1 MDTRIDDSIAELTV
15 RSDDSQEI
23 KSIELLA
30 HSFRVDD
37 GTGAIV
43 FTDEQTRQRVLEHV
57 EKAILLAAGH
67 SLRGDLPRPAGT
79 TPSRPG

>member
-1 MDTRIDDSIAELTV
+1 MDTRVDDFIAEVTV

-37 GTGAIV
+37 GSGNVAFI
-43 FTDEQTRQRVLEHV
+43 DEQTRRSVLDHV
-57 EKAILLAAGH
+57 EHAILLAAGH
-67 SLRGDLPRPAGT
+67 ALRGDKQLRPV
-79 TPSRPG
+79 